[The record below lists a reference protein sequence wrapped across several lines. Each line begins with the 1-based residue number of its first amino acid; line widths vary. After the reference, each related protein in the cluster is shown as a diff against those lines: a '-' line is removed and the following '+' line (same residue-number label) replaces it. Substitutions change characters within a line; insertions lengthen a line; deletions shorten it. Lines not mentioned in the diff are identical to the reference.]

1 VTDNGRF
8 VFFVFFIL
16 MNMFLAIINDTYSQD
31 KNDKR
36 VKNEFELG
44 GLVKSGIVSLL
55 QKLRLRR
62 TDVKTLQNAVDV

>member
-1 VTDNGRF
+1 MTDNGRF